1 MRIYLTS
8 KYVRQ
13 KLIELQGEINP
24 PLQLRLQQLSAS
36 IDRSGGQKINEAID
50 VLNRAINQLDLKDI
64 YRTLHLT
71 AAECTFF
78 SSSHGI
84 SSRYTT
90 F

>member
-36 IDRSGGQKINEAID
+36 IDRAE
-50 VLNRAINQLDLKDI
+50 NQ
-64 YRTLHLT
+64 
-71 AAECTFF
+71 
-78 SSSHGI
+78 
-84 SSRYTT
+84 
-90 F
+90 